1 MRKRLLIG
9 LFTVGLFAATPM
21 AASADVGSADPTP
34 ASCMGIEAAAL
45 SPPGSS
51 EEVPGGLPG
60 IRAFLRE
67 VAPGVPPGQALFSL
81 VARLHEGSHEVCDE
95 AIEG

>member
-1 MRKRLLIG
+1 MKKRLLLG
-9 LFTVGLFAATPM
+9 LCTVAFLGALPAT
-21 AASADVGSADPTP
+21 ASADVGGADPTP

-51 EEVPGGLPG
+51 EEVPSGLPG
-60 IRAFLRE
+60 LRVFLRE
-67 VAPGVPPGQALFSL
+67 VAPGVPPGQAFFSF
-81 VARLHEGSHEVCDE
+81 VARLHEGSHELCDE